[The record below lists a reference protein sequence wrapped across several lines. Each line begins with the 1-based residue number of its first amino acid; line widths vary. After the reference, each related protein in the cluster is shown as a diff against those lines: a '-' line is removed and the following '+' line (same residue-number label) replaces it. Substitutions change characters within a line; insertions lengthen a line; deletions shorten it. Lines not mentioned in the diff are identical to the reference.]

1 MIFPIVILIKISI
14 HSDASAVR
22 PNAELWRLRKLV
34 MYEVNLGSLFE
45 RFEEESLDE
54 ASKVDIDE
62 QVI

>member
-1 MIFPIVILIKISI
+1 
-14 HSDASAVR
+14 
-22 PNAELWRLRKLV
+22 
-34 MYEVNLGSLFE
+34 LGSLFE